1 MAIFNSFVK
10 LPEGT
15 SWTCFFVTTS
25 ATMKW
30 CQLYLRPRGGTQS
43 FAKGVDLTSA
53 MQVGPLSRVRGETYE
68 IKMHQM
74 GTYKW
79 NSMKFKHIK
88 QPFVPIYPANY
99 TLISYIYIY
108 IYIYI
113 YTYIYVMLYQIVCN
127 IFVLFLSRVAEIL
140 ARKFAEMF
148 DSDQDVKTLVAS
160 DKWRPCYHAGDSA
173 SENHLSSLI
182 TCTIQKRH
190 KHHQLVAFHWQ
201 DGLISVSEFT
211 QMVQFVTVA
220 SWLESEDPWHA
231 VAIRCTSQYISII
244 REKSGKQTSANV
256 LDITAVNSAGGK
268 AYDSKGRWRI
278 SWPCVIETSC
288 HACCMLNTGQRA
300 WPMME
305 WCIF

>member
-173 SENHLSSLI
+173 SENHLSSLSHVPYRRGTSI
-182 TCTIQKRH
+182 TSLLLFIGRTGWSVFRSSLRWCN
-190 KHHQLVAFHWQ
+190 LSPWQ
-201 DGLISVSEFT
+201 VGLRART
-211 QMVQFVTVA
+211 
-220 SWLESEDPWHA
+220 
-231 VAIRCTSQYISII
+231 
-244 REKSGKQTSANV
+244 
-256 LDITAVNSAGGK
+256 LDMPS
-268 AYDSKGRWRI
+268 
-278 SWPCVIETSC
+278 
-288 HACCMLNTGQRA
+288 L
-300 WPMME
+300 
-305 WCIF
+305 